1 MIHSVILARGGSK
14 TIKNKNLKKINGKP
28 LVYWSIKD
36 SLRSKTIL
44 KTWVSSDNQKILNY
58 SKKNGAEIIRRPKKI
73 SGDKASSESA
83 WEHAIKTIE
92 KKYKVNIIV
101 GIQPTSP
108 IRDYFDFDRALAKF
122 KKKKNMTVY
131 FLQIIYMIIIRG
143 KLKVKT

>member
-1 MIHSVILARGGSK
+1 MPGNTQLRQ
-14 TIKNKNLKKINGKP
+14 LK
-28 LVYWSIKD
+28 
-36 SLRSKTIL
+36 
-44 KTWVSSDNQKILNY
+44 
-58 SKKNGAEIIRRPKKI
+58 
-73 SGDKASSESA
+73 
-83 WEHAIKTIE
+83 

-122 KKKKNMTVY
+122 KKKNMTVY